1 MNLFKSDSKKEETLR
16 DFLEKIVKFIVDNPD
31 AISISETEEDGAI
44 VYNLKVEQGDLGK
57 VIGKNGQNAN
67 SLRKLLGAIGAK
79 HGQRVQ
85 LKILE

>member
-1 MNLFKSDSKKEETLR
+1 MELFKSGSKEEETLK

-31 AISISETEEDGAI
+31 EVDITEAEEDGAK
-44 VYNLKVEQGDLGK
+44 VYKLKVGQGDLGK

-79 HGQRVQ
+79 NGQRVQ

>member
-1 MNLFKSDSKKEETLR
+1 
-16 DFLEKIVKFIVDNPD
+16 
-31 AISISETEEDGAI
+31 
-44 VYNLKVEQGDLGK
+44 

-79 HGQRVQ
+79 NGQRVQ

>member
-1 MNLFKSDSKKEETLR
+1 MDLFKSGSKKEENLK
-16 DFLEKIVKFIVDNPD
+16 DFLEKVLKFIVDNPD
-31 AISISETEEDGAI
+31 AISITEAEEDGAM
-44 VYNLKVEQGDLGK
+44 VYKLKVGQGDLGK